1 MFLDYST
8 IYHAYMTWYD
18 LPFTRM
24 KKENIQREVFML
36 AKKSKDVNDRLR
48 SSRARSLALYYIP
61 ENIVRI
67 IRSCAITPSHRASAR
82 LDTHAP
88 SLIIFLY
95 FPSIQELHWV
105 GSRKVL
111 IVAFKVVINPP

>member
-1 MFLDYST
+1 
-8 IYHAYMTWYD
+8 
-18 LPFTRM
+18 M

-48 SSRARSLALYYIP
+48 SSRARSPHIP

-67 IRSCAITPSHRASAR
+67 IRSYAITPSHRASAR
-82 LDTHAP
+82 LDRRAP

-105 GSRKVL
+105 GSRKAL
-111 IVAFKVVINPP
+111 IVAFKVVINPPSVQ